1 MNYRDYIIWFFTA
14 MVLVQIVL
22 PLRTV
27 YQHETILRSGNVYK
41 FSTAPVDPNDPFRG
55 RYVSLGFRNLQDDLP
70 VAEVQQIASSVTT
83 DQKVYIPVTAD
94 ERGYVKATGLQTS
107 PPTEEGTDYF
117 IAEVDFLFHAQTD
130 SAEMR
135 LRYPFERFFM
145 EEFKA
150 PEAEDRYREALRDT
164 TTEVYALV
172 RIGAG
177 ISVLEDVLIDG
188 KSLRED

>member
-107 PPTEEGTDYF
+107 PPTEEGTD
-117 IAEVDFLFHAQTD
+117 
-130 SAEMR
+130 
-135 LRYPFERFFM
+135 
-145 EEFKA
+145 
-150 PEAEDRYREALRDT
+150 
-164 TTEVYALV
+164 
-172 RIGAG
+172 
-177 ISVLEDVLIDG
+177 
-188 KSLRED
+188 